1 MKRSLPNSEQVRQD
15 DGTDFRESKVRK
27 VEIPSPSENLFASSF
42 DLSSTFDKQDDSFS
56 MFSFHDPGSL
66 LSQPLLNDSK
76 PVIVGKTSFANT
88 INGIE
93 TNPALVSSLLKE
105 SLCSTE
111 SKFGTLGTSGNGS
124 NSATTAATS
133 IALGSSKQAST
144 AQSSQSVS
152 SLSASSAPSIVS
164 NVPEATIKTE
174 APSSLDVNAP
184 SAISS
189 LLAQSTPIMSTAPTL
204 LAPLSSL
211 GSVANLALIS
221 SELTTLTGDS
231 VSALTKEE
239 EHRRSKSEK
248 KKKKDKHKHKEKDKS
263 KDKDREERKKHK
275 KDKDRHRDREREKSD
290 QPNDPSAMVPGPI
303 KIKLPKDKLNLHP
316 LTEPGGNPAPAAASD
331 MGLKIK
337 IPKDRLSGASS
348 LSSSTG
354 AGGTSAAPGAA
365 SSAAGQSA
373 PPSTTPLKLKISKD
387 KIEHYNISDGSFNN
401 GSGHGHAT
409 GTGGHHSHGNKKK
422 DRDKERD
429 KSKSSKSMAA
439 AATATAGSTMTTSE
453 YNKQNGNTG
462 GNNGGSSASGGQ
474 AGNTSSKSSSSKVSD
489 DLSLYF

>member
-189 LLAQSTPIMSTAPTL
+189 LLAQSAPIMSTAPTL

-316 LTEPGGNPAPAAASD
+316 LTETGGNPAPAAASD

-354 AGGTSAAPGAA
+354 ASGTSAAPGAA

-439 AATATAGSTMTTSE
+439 ATAGSTMTTSE